1 VRTAPLIDVLA
12 RTLHRCGAGHTCF
25 RGSGTAAKEVRML
38 QKAIKDLRGDAI
50 VARDGPIGSVD
61 DVYFDDERWTVRYLV
76 VDMGAWLP
84 GRKVLISP
92 ACVMPIQESKAALRV
107 ALTREQIEQ
116 SPGVDRDPPI
126 SRSLEAVHARYF
138 GYPYYWSG
146 PYLWGTAGMP
156 LATEWTEPAA
166 MRAARAHE
174 FEDPGRAPDAEQHAA
189 ESHVR
194 SVREVV
200 GYNLHATDGDLGRV
214 EDFIVD
220 DETWAIADLLVETRS
235 RLPGKRFLVAPGA
248 VDDVD
253 WANREVRIRLI
264 RDEVE
269 RTPAYR

>member
-1 VRTAPLIDVLA
+1 M
-12 RTLHRCGAGHTCF
+12 LH
-25 RGSGTAAKEVRML
+25 
-38 QKAIKDLRGDAI
+38 KAIEDLRGDAI
-50 VARDGPIGSVD
+50 VARDGAIGSVD

-76 VDMGAWLP
+76 VDTGTWLP

-92 ACVMPIQESKAALRV
+92 ACVMPIEGSTAALRV

-116 SPGVDRDPPI
+116 SPGVDQDPPI
-126 SRSLEAVHARYF
+126 SRSLEAAHARYF

-156 LATEWTEPAA
+156 LATEWNEPAA
-166 MRAARAHE
+166 VRAARAREVEHA
-174 FEDPGRAPDAEQHAA
+174 GRGADAERRAA
-189 ESHVR
+189 ESHLR

-200 GYNLHATDGDLGRV
+200 GYNLHATDGDVGRV

-220 DETWAIADLLVETRS
+220 DETWAIADLLVDTR
-235 RLPGKRFLVAPGA
+235 RRPPGKKVLVAPGA
-248 VDDVD
+248 VAAVD

-269 RTPAYR
+269 RTPARH

>member
-1 VRTAPLIDVLA
+1 
-12 RTLHRCGAGHTCF
+12 
-25 RGSGTAAKEVRML
+25 ML

-50 VARDGPIGSVD
+50 VARDGAIGSVD

-76 VDMGAWLP
+76 VDTGTWLS
-84 GRKVLISP
+84 GRRVLISP
-92 ACVMPIQESKAALRV
+92 ACVMPIEATKALRV

-116 SPGVDRDPPI
+116 SPGVDLDPPI
-126 SRSLEAVHARYF
+126 SRSLEAAHARYF

-156 LATEWTEPAA
+156 LATEWTEPASV
-166 MRAARAHE
+166 RAAHVQEVADAGRT
-174 FEDPGRAPDAEQHAA
+174 PGAVQRAA

-200 GYNLHATDGDLGRV
+200 GYNLHATDGDVGRV

-220 DETWAIADLLVETRS
+220 DETWAIADLLVDTRS
-235 RLPGKRFLVAPGA
+235 GLPGRKVLVAPGA
-248 VDDVD
+248 VADVD
-253 WANREVRIRLI
+253 WANREVKIRLI

-269 RTPAYR
+269 RAPAYR

>member
-1 VRTAPLIDVLA
+1 
-12 RTLHRCGAGHTCF
+12 
-25 RGSGTAAKEVRML
+25 ML

-50 VARDGPIGSVD
+50 VARDGAVGSVD

-76 VDMGAWLP
+76 VDTGTWL
-84 GRKVLISP
+84 GGSKVLISP
-92 ACVMPIQESKAALRV
+92 ACIMPIRASSAELRV
-107 ALTREQIEQ
+107 ALTREQIER

-126 SRSLEAVHARYF
+126 SRSLEAAHARYF

-156 LATEWTEPAA
+156 VATEWSEPAA
-166 MRAARAHE
+166 VRARRASDPAGAERAAA
-174 FEDPGRAPDAEQHAA
+174 AEQRAA

-200 GYNLHATDGDLGRV
+200 GYNLHATDGDLGPV

-220 DETWAIADLLVETRS
+220 DETWAIADLLVDTR
-235 RLPGKRFLVAPGA
+235 RWLPGKKVLVAPGA
-248 VDDVD
+248 VADVD
-253 WANREVRIRLI
+253 WKNREVKIRLI

>member
-1 VRTAPLIDVLA
+1 
-12 RTLHRCGAGHTCF
+12 
-25 RGSGTAAKEVRML
+25 ML

-50 VARDGPIGSVD
+50 VARDGAIGSVD

-76 VDMGAWLP
+76 VDTGMWLS

-116 SPGVDRDPPI
+116 SPGVDWDPPI
-126 SRSLEAVHARYF
+126 SRSLEAAHARYF

-166 MRAARAHE
+166 VRAARAHE
-174 FEDPGRAPDAEQHAA
+174 FEHTKGTTDADRLAA

-200 GYNLHATDGDLGRV
+200 GYNLHATDGDVGRV
-214 EDFIVD
+214 EDFVVD
-220 DETWAIADLLVETRS
+220 DETWAIADLLVDTCS
-235 RLPGKRFLVAPGA
+235 WLPGKKVLVAPGA

-269 RTPAYR
+269 RTPMHG

>member
-1 VRTAPLIDVLA
+1 
-12 RTLHRCGAGHTCF
+12 
-25 RGSGTAAKEVRML
+25 ML
-38 QKAIKDLRGDAI
+38 QKALKDLRGDAI
-50 VARDGPIGSVD
+50 VARDGAIGSVD

-76 VDMGAWLP
+76 VDTGTWLR

-92 ACVMPIQESKAALRV
+92 ACVMPIQASKAALRV

-116 SPGVDRDPPI
+116 SPGVDQDPPI
-126 SRSLEAVHARYF
+126 SRSLEAAHARYF

-166 MRAARAHE
+166 VRAARAH
-174 FEDPGRAPDAEQHAA
+174 DLADAPRAPAAPQAA

-200 GYNLHATDGDLGRV
+200 GYTLHATDGDVGRV

-220 DETWAIADLLVETRS
+220 DETWAIAELLVDTRS
-235 RLPGKRFLVAPGA
+235 WLPGKKVLVAPGA
-248 VDDVD
+248 VADVD

-264 RDEVE
+264 RDEIE

>member
-1 VRTAPLIDVLA
+1 
-12 RTLHRCGAGHTCF
+12 
-25 RGSGTAAKEVRML
+25 ML
-38 QKAIKDLRGDAI
+38 QKAIEDLRGDAI
-50 VARDGPIGSVD
+50 VARDGAVGSVD

-76 VDMGAWLP
+76 VDTGTWLV

-92 ACVMPIQESKAALRV
+92 ACVMPIREAKALRV

-116 SPGVDRDPPI
+116 SPGVDLDPPI
-126 SRSLEAVHARYF
+126 SRSLEAAHARYF
-138 GYPYYWSG
+138 GYPYYWRG

-156 LATEWTEPAA
+156 VATEWTEPAEL
-166 MRAARAHE
+166 RAARAHE
-174 FEDPGRAPDAEQHAA
+174 AEDLGSTPSVVQRAV

-200 GYNLHATDGDLGRV
+200 GYNLHATDGDVGRV

-220 DETWAIADLLVETRS
+220 DETWAIADLVVGTRGGP
-235 RLPGKRFLVAPGA
+235 PGRKVLVAPGA

-253 WANREVRIRLI
+253 WAHREVRIRLI

-269 RTPAYR
+269 RTPVFG

>member
-1 VRTAPLIDVLA
+1 
-12 RTLHRCGAGHTCF
+12 
-25 RGSGTAAKEVRML
+25 ML

-50 VARDGPIGSVD
+50 VARDGAIGSVD
-61 DVYFDDERWTVRYLV
+61 DVYFDDERWIVRYLV
-76 VDMGAWLP
+76 VDTGAWLP

-92 ACVMPIQESKAALRV
+92 ACVMPIHGRAELRV

-126 SRSLEAVHARYF
+126 SRSLEAAHARYF

-156 LATEWTEPAA
+156 VATEWSEPAA
-166 MRAARAHE
+166 VRAKRANE
-174 FEDPGRAPDAEQHAA
+174 TGGAEPAAAAEQRAA

-200 GYNLHATDGDLGRV
+200 GYQLHATDGDLGRV

-220 DETWAIADLLVETRS
+220 DETWAIADLLVDPRGW
-235 RLPGKRFLVAPGA
+235 LPGKKVLVAPGA
-248 VDDVD
+248 VADVD